1 MGGISISF
9 YLLFSNKKLWWAFYL
24 PPFVYFTKVGF
35 SWQPR
40 NEKTFPICFVL
51 SELTTKFF
59 EFFVFSFMAYGNLAT
74 SPTRLETELTNIT
87 RRHFC
92 SLPVVC
98 IEHSFIYF
106 LLSIFLSVICL
117 FRHTLTARDNTR
129 DRDANSSRQNDV
141 T

>member
-1 MGGISISF
+1 MYFLWAVFRFRFISCFQIKSFGGRFIF
-9 YLLFSNKKLWWAFYL
+9 LHLCTL
-24 PPFVYFTKVGF
+24 PRSDFPGSHGTK
-35 SWQPR
+35 
-40 NEKTFPICFVL
+40 KTFPICFVL

-106 LLSIFLSVICL
+106 LLSIFSFRYL
-117 FRHTLTARDNTR
+117 FVSTYFD
-129 DRDANSSRQNDV
+129 SSRQH
-141 T
+141 TRQGR